1 MRNDACGAAGTSPVA
16 HTGIMRQCS
25 PRTHAR
31 APRTPP
37 THTHSGCFCN
47 DTISSTIKMRQ
58 ILKPQ
63 ESVKLSLVTPMSRI
77 MSNIT
82 IKSWLY
88 INLIIV
94 KYEGEFACHPGLENW
109 WWGLCVMYQCL
120 FYTSCDP
127 VTGSLNRLS
136 VHVYLMISVFLTPS
150 VFPNSYANTAL
161 MLDVVWNR
169 RSGS

>member
-1 MRNDACGAAGTSPVA
+1 MRA
-16 HTGIMRQCS
+16 HQE
-25 PRTHAR
+25 P
-31 APRTPP
+31 PP
-37 THTHSGCFCN
+37 THTHSGCSCN

-63 ESVKLSLVTPMSRI
+63 ESVKLSLVTLMSRI
-77 MSNIT
+77 ISSIT

-109 WWGLCVMYQCL
+109 WWELCVMYQCL

-127 VTGSLNRLS
+127 VTGSLNRLTCLPYDFCLS
-136 VHVYLMISVFLTPS
+136 HSLCLSKLLCKYGSPS
-150 VFPNSYANTAL
+150 RL
-161 MLDVVWNR
+161 GLKQEVWILNV
-169 RSGS
+169 GWH